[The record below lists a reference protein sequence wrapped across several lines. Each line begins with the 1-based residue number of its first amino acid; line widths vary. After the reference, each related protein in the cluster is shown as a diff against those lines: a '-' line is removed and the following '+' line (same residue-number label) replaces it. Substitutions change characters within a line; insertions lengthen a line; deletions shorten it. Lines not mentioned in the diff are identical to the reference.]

1 MHLTERILILSVI
14 FMETSWS
21 ATRYCHSYKLSELS
35 LVLRHLG
42 LNDWH
47 IWETSLVQ
55 LLIISQTFLTLWSL
69 ILSVVPDTNAVSER
83 SASAFRRLKTGIF
96 EQLFSRKK
104 RLNHCMILH
113 EHGRHWKSVCFNIKW
128 QTKSLWKI
136 ICQLKLSQ
144 TMYGTVAKTNW
155 QLTVNWSFSTK
166 SFQVR

>member
-1 MHLTERILILSVI
+1 MRILILSVI
-14 FMETSWS
+14 LMETTWS
-21 ATRYCHSYKLSELS
+21 AIHCCQNRNLSERS
-35 LVLRHLG
+35 LVLRQTL
-42 LNDWH
+42 DWTMR
-47 IWETSLVQ
+47 WWQTPPVQ

-96 EQLFSRKK
+96 EQLCSRKK

-128 QTKSLWKI
+128 QAKSLWKI

-144 TMYGTVAKTNW
+144 TMYGTVPKTNW
-155 QLTVNWSFSTK
+155 QLTVNW
-166 SFQVR
+166 